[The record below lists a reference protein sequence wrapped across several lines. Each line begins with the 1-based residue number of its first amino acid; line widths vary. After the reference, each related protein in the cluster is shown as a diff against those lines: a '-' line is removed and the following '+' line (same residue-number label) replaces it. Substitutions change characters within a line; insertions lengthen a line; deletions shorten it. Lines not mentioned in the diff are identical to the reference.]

1 MSKRQ
6 KEKVKGIIK
15 KKSLFDN
22 VKHIRQVKDPDY
34 YKNLS
39 EEERKTFNHYMILRA
54 LSMDSSIIEEVV
66 ELFKIFDKVPS
77 EQFYQLLISIVPT
90 STKFYPWIKSKTLK
104 HNKKLLGYVADRFK
118 VSKNQANDYIN
129 ILLRSEYGQIELVNI
144 LKAQGLEDK
153 EIEKIFEE
161 KENE

>member
-1 MSKRQ
+1 M
-6 KEKVKGIIK
+6 
-15 KKSLFDN
+15 
-22 VKHIRQVKDPDY
+22 
-34 YKNLS
+34 
-39 EEERKTFNHYMILRA
+39 
-54 LSMDSSIIEEVV
+54 
-66 ELFKIFDKVPS
+66 
-77 EQFYQLLISIVPT
+77 
-90 STKFYPWIKSKTLK
+90 
-104 HNKKLLGYVADRFK
+104 GYVADRFK